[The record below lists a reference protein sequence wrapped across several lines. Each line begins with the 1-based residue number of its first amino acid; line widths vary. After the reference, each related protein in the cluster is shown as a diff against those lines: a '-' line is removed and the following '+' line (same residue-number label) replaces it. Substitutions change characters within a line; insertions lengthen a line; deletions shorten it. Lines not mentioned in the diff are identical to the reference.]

1 MACDQAVGVDTPAR
15 HSGFPRAS
23 ESASKKASN
32 PLAPERRNDC
42 SRAHDPLGSRLP
54 PASGVSTSSCEA
66 VPGAFRTLGTGEVVR
81 IDGGSCMRN
90 LFTRPRW
97 LGIAA
102 GLAAL
107 TATIATTRSSS
118 ASDHQDTP
126 EVELSPRMDINDV
139 YAFPGS
145 SADRITLV
153 LTTSSP
159 ITPAQA
165 PSAAFDPNLLYQLK
179 IDNTGDGV
187 EDKVI
192 QVTFSGTGTNQQVT
206 VRGPVA
212 PAQTGTMNTLVS
224 SGPSMT
230 GGTNTSLGSG
240 AGIQAFA
247 GIRDDPFFLDLE
259 QFFRIVPDRKP
270 VSGPLS
276 QLPDQPTA
284 SAFRAQGQ
292 AVDYLRGLNTL
303 AIVLEMP
310 AAMLTDSGNKKI
322 GVWGTISR

>member
-1 MACDQAVGVDTPAR
+1 MQNPFKRARWVGTLASIAVVGATLAVAQR
-15 HSGFPRAS
+15 
-23 ESASKKASN
+23 SN
-32 PLAPERRNDC
+32 
-42 SRAHDPLGSRLP
+42 
-54 PASGVSTSSCEA
+54 
-66 VPGAFRTLGTGEVVR
+66 
-81 IDGGSCMRN
+81 
-90 LFTRPRW
+90 
-97 LGIAA
+97 
-102 GLAAL
+102 
-107 TATIATTRSSS
+107 

-139 YAFPGS
+139 YAFPG
-145 SADRITLV
+145 ATPDRIALV

-159 ITPAQA
+159 ITPAQSSGA
-165 PSAAFDPNLLYQLK
+165 SFDPNLLYQLK

-192 QVTFSGTGTNQQVT
+192 QVTFSGTGTSQQVT

-224 SGPSMT
+224 GSATVT
-230 GGTNTSLGSG
+230 GAVNSNLGSATG
-240 AGIQAFA
+240 VQAFA

-276 QLPDQPTA
+276 QLPDQPSA
-284 SAFRAQGQ
+284 SAFRPAGQ
-292 AVDYLRGLNTL
+292 AVDYLRGINTL

-310 AAMLTDSGNKKI
+310 AAMLTDGGNKKI
-322 GVWGTISR
+322 GIWATISR

>member
-1 MACDQAVGVDTPAR
+1 MQ
-15 HSGFPRAS
+15 
-23 ESASKKASN
+23 N
-32 PLAPERRNDC
+32 PFKR
-42 SRAHDPLGSRLP
+42 S
-54 PASGVSTSSCEA
+54 
-66 VPGAFRTLGTGEVVR
+66 
-81 IDGGSCMRN
+81 
-90 LFTRPRW
+90 RW
-97 LGIAA
+97 LGIVA
-102 GLAAL
+102 GIAVLGTTL
-107 TATIATTRSSS
+107 TVARRSN

-139 YAFPGS
+139 YAFPGAT
-145 SADRITLV
+145 ADRIALV

-159 ITPAQA
+159 ITPAQSPGA
-165 PSAAFDPNLLYQLK
+165 SFDPGLLYQLK

-192 QVTFSGTGTNQQVT
+192 QVTFNGTGPTQTVT

-224 SGPSMT
+224 GNVTISGAV
-230 GGTNTSLGSG
+230 NTTLGS
-240 AGIQAFA
+240 ASGIQAFA

-276 QLPDQPTA
+276 QIPDQPSA
-284 SAFRAQGQ
+284 SAFRPAGQ
-292 AVDYLRGLNTL
+292 AVDYLRGINTL

-310 AAMLTDSGNKKI
+310 ATMLTDGGNKKI
-322 GVWGTISR
+322 GIWGTISR